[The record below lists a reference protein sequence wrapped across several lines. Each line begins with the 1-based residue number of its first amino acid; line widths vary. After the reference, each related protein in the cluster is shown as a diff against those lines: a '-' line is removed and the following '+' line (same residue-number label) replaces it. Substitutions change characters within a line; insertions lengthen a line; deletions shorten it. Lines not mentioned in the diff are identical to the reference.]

1 MTQIETY
8 SVEEAAVIL
17 GKTPQFVRL
26 GLQQGTLPIGAAVRG
41 SGGRYSYLI
50 PKAKL
55 DLWVKEGERL

>member
-8 SVEEAAVIL
+8 SVEEVAEIL
-17 GKTPQFVRL
+17 GKPPQFVRL

-50 PKAKL
+50 PKEKF
-55 DLWVKEGERL
+55 DLWIGEGARL